1 MEKIQISPEY
11 IETVCSWLEEWEKDE
26 KAMVIPQFLAKH
38 GISWKYLKA
47 MIEAAPLL
55 QNTFEVVIAKLHAKW
70 MELAFKKDDLSRHL
84 TSILMR
90 YLKVYD
96 DHAFE
101 IETKAKREIAEA
113 NAGVPLKVYESEDFK
128 KLKLSGRFEEIY
140 ESNANRRRSSSK
152 TK

>member
-11 IETVCSWLEEWEKDE
+11 IETLCSWLEEWGNDPLS
-26 KAMVIPQFLAKH
+26 MVVPQFLSKH
-38 GISWKYLKA
+38 GISWKYFKA
-47 MIEAAPLL
+47 MKEAAPLL
-55 QNTFEVVIAKLHAKW
+55 ENTFEVVIAKLHTRW

-113 NAGVPLKVYESEDFK
+113 TSGVPLKVYESEDFK
-128 KLKLSGRFEEIY
+128 KLKLSGHFEEIY
-140 ESNANRRRSSSK
+140 NSNVNRRRSPS
-152 TK
+152 